1 MSLAKFRLVSK
12 GNAAPVKTLGEPPQP
27 QTKPKPKPEDK
38 K

>member
-12 GNAAPVKTLGEPPQP
+12 GNAAPVKTLGKAPQP
-27 QTKPKPKPEDK
+27 QTTPKPKPEDK